1 MNSKHSRPA
10 DDWDGFA
17 EHRTVGTQVAQ
28 VPPGE
33 PVTREYLDEALTKNR
48 HATREFVGN
57 KFSELEGL
65 IRAGFPHGDPV
76 AHCKVHDGYI
86 QEAAERRAFW
96 KSVVEKIATGAIYTA
111 VIAVATAVW
120 TWIKSEAHK

>member
-1 MNSKHSRPA
+1 MDFKPSRPA

-33 PVTREYLDEALTKNR
+33 PVTREYLDEALAKNR

-57 KFSELEGL
+57 KFSELEEL
-65 IRAGFPHGDPV
+65 IRDGFPNGDP
-76 AHCKVHDGYI
+76 ASHRKVHEAYI